1 MSFRTDDPERDFERY
16 DAEQEAELEKMPVC
30 SYCCQPIQD
39 EKLCE
44 IEGTLYC
51 MECFEENFIKD
62 VEDYVGQT
70 NL

>member
-1 MSFRTDDPERDFERY
+1 MQFRSNDPERDFQR
-16 DAEQEAELEKMPVC
+16 DDDRKEAELEKMPVC

-39 EKLCE
+39 EKLCD

-62 VEDYVGQT
+62 VEDYIE
-70 NL
+70 